1 MNTMQEYD
9 YLELI
14 NHRGIEFLSCYDKDS
29 KEVIVLSEDEY
40 DDVRKTNTNVILF
53 PYKDELVSFREVVE
67 ELESQTG
74 EDFETHRKGVARR
87 IREAGYSTYDI
98 EDDLIQKRW
107 DEWVSEN
114 ILSEC

>member
-1 MNTMQEYD
+1 MLEQFD

-14 NHRGIEFLSCYDKDS
+14 NQRGIEFLSCYDKDS
-29 KEVIVLSEDEY
+29 KEVIVLSDAEYED
-40 DDVRKTNTNVILF
+40 VQKTNTNIIPF
-53 PYKDELVSFREVVE
+53 PYKDELVSFKEVVE
-67 ELESQTG
+67 ELELQTG

-87 IREAGYSTYDI
+87 VREAGYSTYGI
-98 EDDLIQKRW
+98 EDDLIKKAW

>member
-1 MNTMQEYD
+1 MKMLEKLD

-14 NHRGIEFLSCYDKDS
+14 NLRGLEFLSCFDKDS
-29 KEVIVLSEDEY
+29 KEVIVLSDDEY
-40 DDVRKTNTNVILF
+40 EDVQKTIANIIPF

-67 ELESQTG
+67 ELELQTG

-87 IREAGYSTYDI
+87 VREAGYSTYGI
-98 EDDLIQKRW
+98 EDDLIKRRW

-114 ILSEC
+114 LSEC